1 MLTTDHLLRVI
12 DAFREA
18 REVSD
23 ARVSALLFND
33 GKRVR
38 ILRCGGDVG
47 SRPLAASF
55 QWLSD
60 HWPAGG
66 KWPSDV
72 PRPPVSP
79 IETVASAQPEALA
92 S

>member
-38 ILRCGGDVG
+38 LLRCGGDVG

-66 KWPSDV
+66 EWPADV
-72 PRPPVSP
+72 PRPPVS
-79 IETVASAQPEALA
+79 EALVMASAQPEALA